1 MNQDRNKF
9 WRGSI
14 IRKRASRESSPMVK
28 ERGHL
33 LGVRDIHK
41 CYNKNFKDPAVY
53 RPEEVNSMNRLAMPD

>member
-9 WRGSI
+9 WRGVLLERGLSE
-14 IRKRASRESSPMVK
+14 RESSPMVK

-53 RPEEVNSMNRLAMPD
+53 TPE

>member
-14 IRKRASRESSPMVK
+14 IRKRASRENSPMIK

-41 CYNKNFKDPAVY
+41 CYNKNCKDPTLY
-53 RPEEVNSMNRLAMPD
+53 TPE